1 VPNNELAAKSPEY
14 LGDFY
19 KKNPLFLAGL
29 NQMPRMIPWYAFPG
43 ANGVRVTQTI
53 VDNISRVVDQS
64 ASPQEAL
71 DDAAKEVKRL
81 LPRTN

>member
-1 VPNNELAAKSPEY
+1 
-14 LGDFY
+14 
-19 KKNPLFLAGL
+19 
-29 NQMPRMIPWYAFPG
+29 MIPWYAFPG